1 MYKIIFRFLYYLP
14 LLLFSLAIIYVS
26 NQENIDFLKNGFI
39 FEDKILH
46 FLAYFLYGLTI
57 QFAFINSKNI
67 NTKKFYITVMIIG
80 TLFALSDEIHQYF
93 VKGRSADVFDWIAD
107 SLGIIS
113 SLLLRNIVLWV
124 KIIVDRY
131 IQ

>member
-57 QFAFINSKNI
+57 QFAFINSKNV
-67 NTKKFYITVMIIG
+67 NTKKFYITVIIIG
-80 TLFALSDEIHQYF
+80 ALFALSDEIHQYF

-113 SLLLRNIVLWV
+113 SLLLRNIVLWI